1 MSWSNIL
8 KDDDDGDWYAEA
20 RRRSRERPRYRYV
33 DVPIKREL
41 LNEAVYQANRIISEI
56 KQEIQELNSNPKRIF
71 TSKLLAS
78 KLEDFTKQIEDII
91 KIMKERAE

>member
-1 MSWSNIL
+1 MNSNIL
-8 KDDDDGDWYAEA
+8 KDDDDGDWYAES
-20 RRRSRERPRYRYV
+20 RRRYRERPRYRYV

-41 LNEAVYQANRIISEI
+41 LNEAVNQANSIISEI

-71 TSKLLAS
+71 TSKLLAN
-78 KLEDFTKQIEDII
+78 KLEDVTKQIEEII

>member
-1 MSWSNIL
+1 MLIIFLYKFLVEFFLIVINKNYINYNL
-8 KDDDDGDWYAEA
+8 
-20 RRRSRERPRYRYV
+20 
-33 DVPIKREL
+33 
-41 LNEAVYQANRIISEI
+41 YQANRIISEI